1 MSREQAPIDFPREE
15 IQRKAAAAG
24 RVNQSIEHEDREM
37 AVTVKYCENCDFF
50 YYVGSVEKCTYCSRN
65 LVTYLADDKWTKE
78 YFDLDSKA
86 RNGDRNAER
95 LKSSVGKRF
104 NREIKKGQ
112 QEGRHKEQMKSQENI
127 NETLKKLLETV
138 ENMDMTAATEDVAD
152 ETLVCDDSSSVSFFI
167 DDGGGCPSP
176 MTSSGSSYFA
186 RPPAASGRQLCY
198 PDRNMECAAGFTAVL
213 GPLVTQIPYCYE

>member
-1 MSREQAPIDFPREE
+1 MVHSNARWMGFARTTVLTISTPVLMTDNGGTMTLAYDAEFVRMTRGGPT
-15 IQRKAAAAG
+15 AA
-24 RVNQSIEHEDREM
+24 N
-37 AVTVKYCENCDFF
+37 
-50 YYVGSVEKCTYCSRN
+50 
-65 LVTYLADDKWTKE
+65 
-78 YFDLDSKA
+78 
-86 RNGDRNAER
+86 
-95 LKSSVGKRF
+95 
-104 NREIKKGQ
+104 
-112 QEGRHKEQMKSQENI
+112 
-127 NETLKKLLETV
+127 
-138 ENMDMTAATEDVAD
+138 MTAATEDVAD